1 MATAVVM
8 PRLGWT
14 METGQVVE
22 WLKSEGEQV
31 EAGELLMMVES
42 DKAINEVEALESGVL
57 RFPPDAPKVGDAV
70 PIGTVLA
77 YLAAP
82 GEVLHESVRLAGTIN
97 GNAPLAVRETL
108 RILKEARDRSFEE
121 TWRDARRTIRALAT
135 TEDYQE
141 GPRAFVEKRPP
152 RWRAR

>member
-22 WLKSEGEQV
+22 WLKVEGEQV
-31 EAGELLMMVES
+31 EAGELLMLVES

-57 RFPPDAPKVGDAV
+57 RFPADAPKVGDAV

-82 GEVLHESVRLAGTIN
+82 GEELAPAHDISPSAVTAARLAMSGLISCSTCWAI
-97 GNAPLAVRETL
+97 
-108 RILKEARDRSFEE
+108 
-121 TWRDARRTIRALAT
+121 
-135 TEDYQE
+135 
-141 GPRAFVEKRPP
+141 
-152 RWRAR
+152 